1 MPFIKG
7 QTIYRYLTIYFAFF
21 AFFPVNL
28 MAKHPPMVFKD
39 LNPGEVQKNGHYHI
53 KGQPGS
59 LAGETEQQY
68 NKRMKWWTEARFG
81 MFIHWGPVSLTGKQI
96 SWSRNAHRSG
106 YHLQPADNPGIA
118 YTTPKELYDN
128 LYKYWY
134 PDLFDANKWVDI
146 AVEAGMKYMVLIVKH
161 HDGFCLYDSKLT
173 DYKSTGPEAKWKQ
186 DVLKQVADACH
197 KSDIKLFVYYSL
209 GDWYHPDSFTAN
221 HQDYLDY
228 MHAQLREICTGYGEI
243 AGIWFDLGAAYCSW
257 DPQKRKIVPG
267 PKKLTFDYT
276 VWETEKMFAMLHR
289 LQPGIILNNRARYCG
304 DFATPEQ
311 KLGIFEMERRW
322 ETCVTLGK
330 KWAWKPGDKI
340 KSVSEVLAL
349 LQRSAGSDGNMLLNV
364 GPMPDGRIE
373 PRQVDVLKG
382 VGSWMKLHGQSIYG
396 TRGGPYKPN
405 RKLASTRKDNFIYL
419 HLLTNDNDI
428 LELPSLP
435 AKVLEAKVMGSN
447 TVAKVTQSAAAFKV
461 FVPENSR
468 QKPNTVIMLKLDGPA
483 INILPIPTTGSEL
496 EPENLR

>member
-1 MPFIKG
+1 
-7 QTIYRYLTIYFAFF
+7 
-21 AFFPVNL
+21 
-28 MAKHPPMVFKD
+28 MVFKD
-39 LNPGEVQKNGHYHI
+39 LNPGEVQKYGHYHI
-53 KGQPGS
+53 EGQPGS

-118 YTTPKELYDN
+118 YTTPEELYDD

-173 DYKSTGPEAKWKQ
+173 DYKSTALDAKWKC
-186 DVLKQVADACH
+186 DVLKEVADACH
-197 KSDIKLFVYYSL
+197 QSGIKLFVYYSL
-209 GDWYHPDSFTAN
+209 GDWYHTDPFTAN
-221 HQDYLDY
+221 HQRYLEY
-228 MHAQLREICTGYGEI
+228 MHGQLREICTNYGQI
-243 AGIWFDLGAAYCSW
+243 AGIWFDLGAAYCCW
-257 DPQKRKIVPG
+257 DPENRKIVPG

-276 VWETEKMFAMLHR
+276 IWETEKMFEMLHN

-304 DFATPEQ
+304 DFDTPEQ
-311 KLGIFEMERRW
+311 KLGVFRMDRRW

-330 KWAWKPGDKI
+330 KWAWKPGDEI
-340 KSVSEVLAL
+340 KSVSQVLAL
-349 LQRSAGSDGNMLLNV
+349 LQTSAGSDGNMLLNV

-373 PRQVDVLKG
+373 PRQVEVLKG

-405 RKLASTRKDNFIYL
+405 RELACTRKDNFIYL
-419 HLLTNDNDI
+419 HLLNNRHEIVD
-428 LELPSLP
+428 LPCLP
-435 AKVLEAKVMGSN
+435 AKVLEAEVMCSN
-447 TVAKVTQSAAAFKV
+447 TKVDFTQNESGLNFI
-461 FVPENSR
+461 VPDDYKN
-468 QKPNTVIMLKLDGPA
+468 KPNIVIMLKIDKPA
-483 INILPIPTTGSEL
+483 IHLSPVATSGSDAV
-496 EPENLR
+496 PESLR